1 MIRVSFFLPCSLAEA
16 AQAVTLVAPAVEAAI
31 DDICRNFETADHAAL
46 LQTAREIARQLGT
59 ATVETAD
66 HAVKRDSV
74 ASMVSLSRVLRER
87 RSFLP
92 AASAR
97 AAADALFRAA
107 DKLSRELWRVEDVA
121 PWCVR
126 DPANDTDPDDGPTTP
141 RGAA

>member
-31 DDICRNFETADHAAL
+31 GDICRDFETADHAAL

-66 HAVKRDSV
+66 HAAKRDSV

-87 RSFLP
+87 RGLLP